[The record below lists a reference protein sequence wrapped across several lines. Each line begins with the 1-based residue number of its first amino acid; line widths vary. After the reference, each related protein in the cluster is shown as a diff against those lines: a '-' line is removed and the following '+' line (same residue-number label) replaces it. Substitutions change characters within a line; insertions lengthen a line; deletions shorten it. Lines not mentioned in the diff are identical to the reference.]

1 MHYLLNAFY
10 MKIFVLVILLGVILS
25 GCGKV
30 NDVQPAKNNVTKPKV
45 DAAVTDSVLK
55 LNAADLLHKVF
66 FYADPQQVKTSISG
80 KTLTLKFNENVNLFL
95 TSDGYNQTSAVH
107 LFEDFTKSSLINFDY
122 TTVAQAGNVTFNWVD
137 DNLNNVILKTVKD
150 TVISGKNIVRINVHR
165 TFTFTKVYD
174 SAQMAATEQDYL
186 LNSRQDYINFSSFCY
201 YRQKNYPYSAF
212 TANLV
217 YVK

>member
-1 MHYLLNAFY
+1 
-10 MKIFVLVILLGVILS
+10 MKTLVTIILVGAILS

-30 NDVQPAKNNVTKPKV
+30 NDVKPAKNDVTKSKTE
-45 DAAVTDSVLK
+45 AAVTDSVLK

-66 FYADPQQVKTSISG
+66 FYADPQQVKTNVSG

-95 TSDGYNQTSAVH
+95 TSDGYNQTSAIH

-122 TTVAQAGNVTFNWVD
+122 TTVAQMGNVTFNWVD
-137 DNLNNVILKTVKD
+137 NNLNNVILKTVKD
-150 TVISGKNIVRINVHR
+150 TVISGKNIVKINVHR

-174 SAQMAATEQDYL
+174 SAQMATLQQDYL
-186 LNSRQDYINFSSFCY
+186 LNSKQDYISFSSFCY
-201 YRQKNYPYSAF
+201 YNQKNYPNSAF